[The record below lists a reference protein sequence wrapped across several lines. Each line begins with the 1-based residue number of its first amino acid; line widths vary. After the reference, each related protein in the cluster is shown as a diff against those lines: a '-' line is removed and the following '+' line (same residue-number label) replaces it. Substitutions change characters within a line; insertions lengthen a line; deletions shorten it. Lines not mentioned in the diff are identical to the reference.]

1 MSKAELVEKMADKF
15 PTKKEAETALDTL
28 VAVLD
33 ETLTKEG
40 DTVTLQGLGIFKV
53 AKRPARTGRNPKTG
67 ATIQIPETLV
77 LKFKQSK
84 TKKFA

>member
-1 MSKAELVEKMADKF
+1 MTKAELVEKMADKF

-28 VAVLD
+28 VVVLD

>member
-1 MSKAELVEKMADKF
+1 MTKAELVEKMADKF